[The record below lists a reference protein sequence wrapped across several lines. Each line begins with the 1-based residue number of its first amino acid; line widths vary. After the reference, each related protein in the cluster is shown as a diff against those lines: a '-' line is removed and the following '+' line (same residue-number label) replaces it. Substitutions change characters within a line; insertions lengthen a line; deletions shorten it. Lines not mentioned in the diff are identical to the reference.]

1 MIIPLD
7 KLLLYNKNRYVLTR
21 AAMETVDRIG
31 NIESYPED
39 GWKIVPN
46 ILKLVLD
53 DTIKYELHD
62 PDEVDPIVEE
72 STEEETKVEAKTETE
87 VEAKVEVK
95 TETEVEAKTE
105 TEEETEVEAKTETE
119 EETKVESDGTAESE

>member
-31 NIESYPED
+31 NLDDYPED

-53 DTIKYELHD
+53 DKIKYVLHD
-62 PDEVDPIVEE
+62 PDEVASVIEE
-72 STEEETKVEAKTETE
+72 SVEAAETPEATEPKVTE
-87 VEAKVEVK
+87 
-95 TETEVEAKTE
+95 
-105 TEEETEVEAKTETE
+105 
-119 EETKVESDGTAESE
+119 